1 MKKLPPNFALSQE
14 VARALELNLPVV
26 ALETTVIT
34 HGLPYPDNISLADD
48 MENAIRDQGVAPAT
62 IGVIDGRVQVG
73 MVAAQLQFLAV
84 SGSEL
89 AKISLRD
96 YAPVIATMGSG
107 GTTVAGTLYAA
118 HAAGIHVFATGGI
131 GGVHYEISPRRRG
144 AFDISADLPALAR
157 FPLIVV
163 CAGAKAIL
171 DLPATLEYLE
181 TWGVPVVGYQTDDF
195 PAFYSRRSGLK
206 TSARANTPEEVVFL
220 ARTHWALGMQSAV
233 LVTVP
238 PPEEVALDS
247 QVVKAAVRSALRAA
261 QAEKVTGKEVTPFLL
276 AKVSELTGG
285 TSLRANLGLLLNNA
299 SVASQIARTFTRME
313 REGIV

>member
-48 MENAIRDQGVAPAT
+48 MENVTRDQGVAPAT

-118 HAAGIHVFATGGI
+118 HAAGIRVFATGGI
-131 GGVHYEISPRRRG
+131 GGVH
-144 AFDISADLPALAR
+144 
-157 FPLIVV
+157 
-163 CAGAKAIL
+163 
-171 DLPATLEYLE
+171 
-181 TWGVPVVGYQTDDF
+181 
-195 PAFYSRRSGLK
+195 
-206 TSARANTPEEVVFL
+206 
-220 ARTHWALGMQSAV
+220 
-233 LVTVP
+233 
-238 PPEEVALDS
+238 
-247 QVVKAAVRSALRAA
+247 
-261 QAEKVTGKEVTPFLL
+261 
-276 AKVSELTGG
+276 
-285 TSLRANLGLLLNNA
+285 
-299 SVASQIARTFTRME
+299 
-313 REGIV
+313 